1 MSSGAGSLGPSP
13 ALRSHLDGFD
23 VALFDVISIAFFL
36 CLFDDSKL
44 TTTFTFFFAHQSQ
57 LNIANPAT
65 GCQKKIEITDENKL
79 RVFYDKRISAEV
91 EADSLGDEWKGYI
104 FKIMGGND
112 KQGFGMKQGVLT
124 NQRVFLLQV
133 RGTQG
138 FKGHGRRKGERR
150 RKACRGCIVSQ
161 DISVLNVVI
170 VKQGDAD
177 VPGLTDTE
185 VPRMR
190 GPKRASKIRK
200 LFALSKED
208 SVFPYVNSM
217 RREFESATG
226 KKKSKAQKVQRVVTP
241 LTLQRKRARAAVKKA
256 KIAKSKAEAGEYH
269 KLLQMRIK
277 EQRERR
283 SESIAKRRASSL
295 AKKAAAKTKE
305 SESL

>member
-13 ALRSHLDGFD
+13 VLVVLDGFEI
-23 VALFDVISIAFFL
+23 ALFDVISIAFFL

-295 AKKAAAKTKE
+295 AKKAAA
-305 SESL
+305 